1 VYDCAVGAS
10 DGAGRAMATDKTIE
24 GRIIAIQ
31 EGRFRLLTVDGRGF
45 LFTLAHNAN
54 IDTLTLLEWHERDRF
69 VRVTYRGE
77 PGLQSCVARAVR
89 PVALP
94 AES

>member
-1 VYDCAVGAS
+1 M
-10 DGAGRAMATDKTIE
+10 RADKTIE

-31 EGRFRLLTVDGRGF
+31 EGRFRLLTADGRGF

-54 IDTLTLLEWHERDRF
+54 IDTLTLQGWHQDDRA

-77 PGLQSCVARAVR
+77 PGLDTCIAREVR
-89 PVALP
+89 PVTTSATSSRD
-94 AES
+94 ERGQR

>member
-1 VYDCAVGAS
+1 MYDCEVGAS
-10 DGAGRAMATDKTIE
+10 DGAGRAMAADRTIE

-31 EGRFRLLTVDGRGF
+31 EGRFRLLTADGRGF

-54 IDTLTLLEWHERDRF
+54 IDTLTLLGWHERDLA

-77 PGLQSCVARAVR
+77 PGLESCVARAIRRVISR
-89 PVALP
+89 T
-94 AES
+94 ED